1 MPWKHILGTVY
12 TVSEDWQEA
21 SSWNFYLKLK
31 GDQRLVMRSRRE
43 MAIVKKSQGWG
54 DFMRRGLG
62 VQANTEMKRN
72 AISSGS
78 LAHKT
83 VLEWGTKEARRFGRE
98 VEAS

>member
-1 MPWKHILGTVY
+1 
-12 TVSEDWQEA
+12 
-21 SSWNFYLKLK
+21 
-31 GDQRLVMRSRRE
+31 
-43 MAIVKKSQGWG
+43 
-54 DFMRRGLG
+54 MRRGLG

-98 VEAS
+98 VEASWR

>member
-43 MAIVKKSQGWG
+43 MAIVKKSP
-54 DFMRRGLG
+54 RLG
-62 VQANTEMKRN
+62 RFHAQRPGGAGKHRDEKKCNQLGK
-72 AISSGS
+72 SSS
-78 LAHKT
+78 
-83 VLEWGTKEARRFGRE
+83 
-98 VEAS
+98 